1 MYSLT
6 IQQVKDAYIEAC
18 GREISKPEERFW
30 KCLVGVVNNAYTD
43 GVLAGKN
50 QSVKSNI

>member
-18 GREISKPEERFW
+18 GREISKPEEQFW
-30 KCLVGVVNNAYTD
+30 EGLVGIVNKAYTD
-43 GVLAGKN
+43 GVSMGKS